1 MKLAKS
7 HVFWSSLTQLGGR
20 CDCDSVQ
27 RETRK
32 LDVHFRREN
41 QHVRSTHFWKKSF
54 FVCDELL
61 RHDVIYQTLQP
72 YSKAHEDYSHGEQIL
87 RRVLVSSFHLCNCY
101 YSL

>member
-41 QHVRSTHFWKKSF
+41 QHVRSTHFWKKKF
-54 FVCDELL
+54 FCVWRITAAW
-61 RHDVIYQTLQP
+61 RHLSNIATIQ
-72 YSKAHEDYSHGEQIL
+72 
-87 RRVLVSSFHLCNCY
+87 
-101 YSL
+101 